1 MLQSNQLKQ
10 INASYS
16 GERGGAMMIKQK
28 NKIDKIL
35 KMRKM
40 KEKKELKRKQKPRVF
55 YLLRIAFLAE
65 M

>member
-1 MLQSNQLKQ
+1 
-10 INASYS
+10 
-16 GERGGAMMIKQK
+16 MMIKQK